1 MTGGRR
7 GYAGGGTAS
16 WGALRGWLHSWF
28 GIPAFAGMTDGAGG
42 NDGRAGGNDGGAEW
56 RGGIAFSGVSGAAR
70 LCLCRQR
77 DKLGVAGAFGV
88 HGWIVVPYVGTGQ
101 VGTGMMGEV

>member
-1 MTGGRR
+1 
-7 GYAGGGTAS
+7 
-16 WGALRGWLHSWF
+16 
-28 GIPAFAGMTDGAGG
+28 MTDGRAGMS
-42 NDGRAGGNDGGAEW
+42 DGAGGNDGGAEW
-56 RGGIAFSGVSGAAR
+56 RGGIAFSGVNGAAR
-70 LCLCRQR
+70 LCGGRQR

>member
-1 MTGGRR
+1 MTDGR
-7 GYAGGGTAS
+7 
-16 WGALRGWLHSWF
+16 
-28 GIPAFAGMTDGAGG
+28 AGMTDGGAGM
-42 NDGRAGGNDGGAEW
+42 ADGGQNGGGG
-56 RGGIAFSGVSGAAR
+56 GGIAFSGVSGAAR